1 MFCAFHSAWP
11 KLPHNGGEIS
21 TPKIR
26 PVAGYLFSVGSSGH
40 SFSWP
45 FWPQCPRLLLLELL
59 NYCDYIGPR
68 IGQLHYFIPAN
79 LGPLTPIFHSVTVF
93 PRIQCH
99 RYEATRRQLLRTW
112 CFQTRQ
118 ADKSGALRLRQTPE
132 LDELAPTPSVVEWN
146 IRMSKMFFLT
156 CCERTM
162 EWIFIP
168 SQSRSWRRVCWGAK
182 HRKHLKSSSMI
193 TYRLLWIA
201 QIAHLDAQ
209 CLYGVLGAW
218 IGSRPCR
225 LEMRLVWSLDRNVAT
240 AMKARKLPV
249 IIGGFKKHTRWKG
262 NIRLSEVS
270 GHKCRPRLYTS
281 GQSYLPRV

>member
-1 MFCAFHSAWP
+1 MP
-11 KLPHNGGEIS
+11 EIA
-21 TPKIR
+21 T
-26 PVAGYLFSVGSSGH
+26 AGT
-40 SFSWP
+40 
-45 FWPQCPRLLLLELL
+45 LELL
-59 NYCDYIGPR
+59 WLYRSEDR
-68 IGQLHYFIPAN
+68 TASLLHSGKSGAFDTH
-79 LGPLTPIFHSVTVF
+79 LPLSDGLHTYSV
-93 PRIQCH
+93 PSH
-99 RYEATRRQLLRTW
+99 EATRRQLLRTW

-201 QIAHLDAQ
+201 QIARLDAQ

-240 AMKARKLPV
+240 AMKARKLPM

-262 NIRLSEVS
+262 TIRLSEVS